1 MNVLILGSGAREHS
15 LGWKLKKQGECRD
28 IWIHPGNAG
37 IKLAGFQ
44 DFGKLGSLSD
54 LLLKAKD
61 HSIDLV
67 VIGPENLLAQ
77 GYANAFREIG
87 IRVLGPNKDAAR
99 LETSKVFAKDF
110 MNRAGIPTAPS
121 QVFTSFQ
128 DLVSFSQNDWPWVLK
143 LDGLAAG
150 KGVIIAKSQEDVR
163 LFGEAVWL
171 KNLFGSGP
179 HQVLAEDFIP
189 GREISYIGFCDG
201 HRFIPLASATDHKR
215 VFDGDLGANTGG
227 MGAIS
232 PSPYMTT
239 ELEAKIENRVI
250 APFLKTLKESHLDF
264 RGILFV
270 GLMIDDKGDPSVL
283 EFNTRFGDPETECV
297 LPRLQS
303 SLLELLVAAAE
314 GKLKEISKPS
324 WDSKTSVYVVACSPG
339 YPEAPRTGSPVSG
352 LDSIRENSILFFAGV
367 ASSSSGLICDG
378 GRVLGVGALD
388 ATPVEARKKAY
399 QLLSQIHWPGIHFRK
414 DIGI

>member
-15 LGWKLKKQGECRD
+15 LGWKLRNQGECRN

-37 IKLAGFQ
+37 IKREGFQ
-44 DFGKLGSLSD
+44 DFGKVDSLSN
-54 LLLKAKD
+54 LILKSKE

-77 GYANAFREIG
+77 GYANALRDAG
-87 IRVLGPNKDAAR
+87 IRVVGPDQEAAR
-99 LETSKVFAKDF
+99 LETSKVFAKNF
-110 MNRAGIPTAPS
+110 MNRAGIPTASS
-121 QVFTSFQ
+121 QVFSSFQ
-128 DLVSFSQNDWPWVLK
+128 DLISFPRNHWPWVLK

-150 KGVIIAKSQEDVR
+150 KGVVIAESKEEVQ
-163 LFGEAVWL
+163 LFGEAVWI
-171 KNLFGSGP
+171 KNLFGTGP
-179 HQVLAEDFIP
+179 HQILAEDFSP
-189 GREISYIGFCDG
+189 GREVSYIGFCDG
-201 HRFIPLASATDHKR
+201 NRFIPLASATDHKR
-215 VFDGDLGANTGG
+215 VFDGGLGPNTGG

-232 PSPYMTT
+232 PSPYMNA
-239 ELEAKIENRVI
+239 ELETKLENRVI
-250 APFLKTLKESHLDF
+250 VPFLKTLKETQLDF

-270 GLMIDDKGDPSVL
+270 GLMINDKGEPSVL

-303 SLLELLVAAAE
+303 SLLALLVATAE
-314 GKLKEISKPS
+314 RKLEEISQPQ

-339 YPEAPRTGSPVSG
+339 YPESPRTGSPVSG
-352 LDSIRENSILFFAGV
+352 LESIPRESILFFAGV

-378 GRVLGVGALD
+378 GRVLGIGAVE
-388 ATPVEARKKAY
+388 ATPTEARKKAY
-399 QLLSQIHWPGIHFRK
+399 QLLSHIHWPGIHYRK